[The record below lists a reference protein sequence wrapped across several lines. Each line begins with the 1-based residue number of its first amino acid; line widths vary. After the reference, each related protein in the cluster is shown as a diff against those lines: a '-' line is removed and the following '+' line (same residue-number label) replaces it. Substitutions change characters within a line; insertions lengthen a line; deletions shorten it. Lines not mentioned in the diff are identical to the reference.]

1 MTRGTIGFCLSR
13 IIRGE
18 KKKKNW
24 ESTLIIPHWVK
35 YLRLDKSFYPRECA
49 NVLKQLEQDLRSMRS
64 QPTEIGW
71 ASWGEIDAGLYKDH
85 LGILDSSFSKINI
98 LFHFAG
104 MGGVGWFPVCSDG
117 KKSACNSGDLDSIPG
132 SGRFPEEG
140 NGYPLQ
146 YSCLKNPMDRGAW
159 QTTAHGV
166 IKSWTWLND

>member
-64 QPTEIGW
+64 QPTEIGL

-98 LFHFAG
+98 LFHFGG

-117 KKSACNSGDLDSIPG
+117 KKICLQLRRPGFDPWVRKIPWRREWLPTPVFLSEESLGQRSLADYSPWGHKELD
-132 SGRFPEEG
+132 
-140 NGYPLQ
+140 
-146 YSCLKNPMDRGAW
+146 M
-159 QTTAHGV
+159 T
-166 IKSWTWLND
+166 